1 MLCGRL
7 IIAEDKQRQ
16 RCEKDSG
23 VSNFTTGNPLMLK
36 SEHLNEDY
44 FDTFT
49 LTMSIT
55 STSLAD
61 FSPFLKKIGN
71 DTNRNQN

>member
-16 RCEKDSG
+16 RCEKDSE
-23 VSNFTTGNPLMLK
+23 VSNFTTGNPLKLK

-49 LTMSIT
+49 LTMLI

-61 FSPFLKKIGN
+61 FSPFLKKVGN
-71 DTNRNQN
+71 DTNKNPN